1 MPDNIAVEFTIE
13 PFVDGEPPRYVI
25 AAVEA
30 VAGLGLHVEVG
41 PFGSLFVVRAERAGE
56 AVAAVVDAA
65 YANGATHVSISTEMT
80 ETADD
85 D

>member
-1 MPDNIAVEFTIE
+1 MPNNIAVEFTIE
-13 PFVDGEPPRYVI
+13 PFVDGEPPRYVM

-30 VAGLGLHVEVG
+30 VAALGLHVEVG
-41 PFGSLFVVRAERAGE
+41 PFGSLFVVPVDEAG
-56 AVAAVVDAA
+56 AAVSAAVDAA
-65 YANGATHVSISTEMT
+65 YAHGATHVSISTEMT

>member
-1 MPDNIAVEFTIE
+1 MPDSIAVEFTIE

-30 VAGLGLHVEVG
+30 AASLGLHVEVG
-41 PFGSLFVVRAERAGE
+41 PFGSLFVVPADKAGA
-56 AVAAVVDAA
+56 AVAAVLDAA

-80 ETADD
+80 EIAGDE
-85 D
+85 